1 MNTIIQCFL
10 EKIISLE
17 EKSLENLNNINFLLD
32 LTDDL
37 NQELMN
43 LGKEL
48 ILEYLNNLEEII
60 YESEERK
67 EKYKS
72 YQKNSL
78 ANKRKLITIFG
89 EIEFSRRYYQ
99 ERLNEKEKIYLL
111 DKAIGLEEKERM
123 LVNVEEKMLNFA
135 TVKSYEFA
143 GKHCAYNTE
152 ISKET
157 VKNKIEEL
165 DFSNISQEKFEKKSD
180 NKRLYIQADEDHVH
194 IQVGGISMLRL
205 ITVYEENINGK
216 LIGKKKVGGIYNKKN
231 R

>member
-17 EKSLENLNNINFLLD
+17 EKSLENLNNINFLSD

-37 NQELMN
+37 NKELMN

-48 ILEYLNNLEEII
+48 ILEYLNNLEEMI
-60 YESEERK
+60 YNSEERK
-67 EKYKS
+67 EKYTS

-111 DKAIGLEEKERM
+111 DKAIGLEENESRI
-123 LVNVEEKMLNFA
+123 VNVHDLHLLVYIIFYYHFF
-135 TVKSYEFA
+135 SQ
-143 GKHCAYNTE
+143 
-152 ISKET
+152 ISL
-157 VKNKIEEL
+157 V
-165 DFSNISQEKFEKKSD
+165 
-180 NKRLYIQADEDHVH
+180 
-194 IQVGGISMLRL
+194 
-205 ITVYEENINGK
+205 VY
-216 LIGKKKVGGIYNKKN
+216 Y
-231 R
+231 

>member
-17 EKSLENLNNINFLLD
+17 EKSLENLNNINFLSD

-67 EKYKS
+67 EKYVS
-72 YQKNSL
+72 YQKDSL
-78 ANKRKLITIFG
+78 ANNRKLITIFG

-99 ERLNEKEKIYLL
+99 EKENKQEKVYLL

-123 LVNVEEKMLNFA
+123 LVNVEEKMLNLA

-143 GKHCAYNTE
+143 GKNCAYNT
-152 ISKET
+152 
-157 VKNKIEEL
+157 
-165 DFSNISQEKFEKKSD
+165 
-180 NKRLYIQADEDHVH
+180 
-194 IQVGGISMLRL
+194 
-205 ITVYEENINGK
+205 
-216 LIGKKKVGGIYNKKN
+216 
-231 R
+231 

>member
-17 EKSLENLNNINFLLD
+17 EKSLENLNNINFLSD

-67 EKYKS
+67 EKYVS
-72 YQKNSL
+72 YQKDSL
-78 ANKRKLITIFG
+78 ANNRKLITIFG

-99 ERLNEKEKIYLL
+99 EKENKQEKVYLL

-123 LVNVEEKMLNFA
+123 LVNVEEKMLNLA

-143 GKHCAYNTE
+143 GKNCAYNTE

-165 DFSNISQEKFEKKSD
+165 DFSNIPQEKFEKKSD
-180 NKRLYIQADEDHVH
+180 NTRLYIQADEDHVLLMS
-194 IQVGGISMLRL
+194 I
-205 ITVYEENINGK
+205 
-216 LIGKKKVGGIYNKKN
+216 
-231 R
+231 

>member
-17 EKSLENLNNINFLLD
+17 EKSLENLNNINFFSD
-32 LTDDL
+32 FTDDL

-67 EKYKS
+67 EKYVS
-72 YQKNSL
+72 YQKDSL
-78 ANKRKLITIFG
+78 ANNRKLITIFG

-99 ERLNEKEKIYLL
+99 EKENKQEKVYLL

-123 LVNVEEKMLNFA
+123 LVNVHDLHLLVYTIFYYHFF
-135 TVKSYEFA
+135 SQ
-143 GKHCAYNTE
+143 
-152 ISKET
+152 ISL
-157 VKNKIEEL
+157 V
-165 DFSNISQEKFEKKSD
+165 
-180 NKRLYIQADEDHVH
+180 
-194 IQVGGISMLRL
+194 
-205 ITVYEENINGK
+205 
-216 LIGKKKVGGIYNKKN
+216 IYY
-231 R
+231 

>member
-17 EKSLENLNNINFLLD
+17 EKSLENLNNINFLSD

-99 ERLNEKEKIYLL
+99 ERLNEK
-111 DKAIGLEEKERM
+111 
-123 LVNVEEKMLNFA
+123 
-135 TVKSYEFA
+135 
-143 GKHCAYNTE
+143 
-152 ISKET
+152 
-157 VKNKIEEL
+157 
-165 DFSNISQEKFEKKSD
+165 
-180 NKRLYIQADEDHVH
+180 
-194 IQVGGISMLRL
+194 
-205 ITVYEENINGK
+205 
-216 LIGKKKVGGIYNKKN
+216 
-231 R
+231 

>member
-17 EKSLENLNNINFLLD
+17 EKSLENLNNINFLSD

-37 NQELMN
+37 NKELMN

-48 ILEYLNNLEEII
+48 ILEYLMNLEEII

-67 EKYKS
+67 EKYIS

-99 ERLNEKEKIYLL
+99 ERLNEKEK
-111 DKAIGLEEKERM
+111 EK
-123 LVNVEEKMLNFA
+123 LW
-135 TVKSYEFA
+135 
-143 GKHCAYNTE
+143 
-152 ISKET
+152 I
-157 VKNKIEEL
+157 
-165 DFSNISQEKFEKKSD
+165 
-180 NKRLYIQADEDHVH
+180 
-194 IQVGGISMLRL
+194 
-205 ITVYEENINGK
+205 
-216 LIGKKKVGGIYNKKN
+216 
-231 R
+231 